1 MLVTERLRDMVNFP
15 LVNLGT
21 GLIVR
26 NTGFI
31 YGIAMTR
38 YLLGAALLLCSALPA
53 LAGGQALSLAPVP
66 YALDLPDA
74 ITSRLST
81 GELAG
86 PFAGEVKQAG
96 AVAST
101 LVFYQPEKGDKTV
114 LMAVYYFPA
123 GKFDAA
129 KNPDEPP
136 RFGDEVIRKD
146 GMVLSIAGPH
156 DTIYE
161 PDTPDGKNVI
171 EAAGMIY
178 APQSYRPQ

>member
-1 MLVTERLRDMVNFP
+1 MMKRL
-15 LVNLGT
+15 
-21 GLIVR
+21 
-26 NTGFI
+26 
-31 YGIAMTR
+31 
-38 YLLGAALLLCSALPA
+38 LLGAALLLSSALPA

-66 YALDLPDA
+66 YALDLPET
-74 ITSRLST
+74 ITSHLST
-81 GELAG
+81 GEPAG
-86 PFAGEVKQAG
+86 PFAEEVKQAG

-101 LVFYQPEKGDKTV
+101 LVYYQPEKGDKTI

-123 GKFDAA
+123 DKFDAA

-171 EAAGMIY
+171 TATGMIY
-178 APQSYRPQ
+178 APQSYLPE